1 MRRSNSEFQTLH
13 ISEEGQKLSNRDYF
27 GYVEMDD
34 FACYVLADS
43 LDAEPSVN
51 SARLAVESILR
62 SFTEAPTMRKRIL
75 RKYIIRAH
83 KELLSERGGMHLK
96 ASVVAAVTDY
106 KKLCYFHAGNSRLY
120 WIRNARILERTLDH
134 SLTQNLLEQEKIPL
148 DQAAAH
154 EERNNLYSFLGE
166 RKRPQ
171 ITASRKRKLENGDMF
186 ALLTRGVWEQ
196 CPEQEFLQIAN
207 DAKEPKDILEQTE
220 DFVLKNQEERSID
233 NYSLA
238 VTFVNKVYQSPKKPV
253 SVKKILMTVLPILL
267 AVSATLTM
275 LYLRRRDIRSK
286 TADMYRYMDSGE
298 AYLGLNNYQKAAEE
312 YKEAGA
318 LAKKL
323 KNTKQQ
329 DEAGQYA
336 KLAEQVILADEALL
350 AGEYQKAQELYL
362 AARGMSVQT
371 GNAGLSYIENQLDRT
386 LGYVRIFDL
395 MAQGEHKEE
404 YGNLEGAIALYKEA
418 KDQSAA
424 LYYKEGKEEALR
436 LQMAAEEALEQ
447 QKMEEEARL
456 QEQINEEVAS
466 LAVENEQKA
475 SDQQSAADMEN
486 QGNALLAD
494 KLYEEAITFY
504 QTAQSLYK
512 SLGME
517 DLAEGIGQKITAA
530 QAGMEADEEYAAR
543 KESEEKAEKRQA
555 ARDAIR
561 QKEEMEEA
569 VMEAAKEAAKQAVE
583 EAMETE
589 TQTETE
595 TETET
600 QTQQ

>member
-62 SFTEAPTMRKRIL
+62 SFTEAPAMRKRTL

-96 ASVVAAVTDY
+96 ASVVVAVTDY
-106 KKLCYFHAGNSRLY
+106 RKLCCFHAGNSRLY

-154 EERNNLYSFLGE
+154 EERNNLYSFLGG

-171 ITASRKRKLENGDMF
+171 ITAARKRKLENGDMF
-186 ALLTRGVWEQ
+186 VLMTRGVWEQ

-220 DFVLKNQEERSID
+220 DSVLKKQEEHSID

-253 SVKKILMTVLPILL
+253 SVKKVLMTVLPILL
-267 AVSATLTM
+267 VVSVTITM
-275 LYLRRRDIRSK
+275 LYLRQKNNRQK
-286 TADMYRYMDSGE
+286 TQEMFRYMDSGE
-298 AYLGLNNYQKAAEE
+298 AYFGLNNYQKAAEE
-312 YKEAGA
+312 YKEAGT

-323 KNTKQQ
+323 KRTKQQ
-329 DEAGQYA
+329 DEASQYA

-371 GNAGLSYIENQLDRT
+371 GNAGLSYIESQLDRT
-386 LGYVRIFDL
+386 IGYVRIFDL

-418 KDQSAA
+418 KEQSAA

-466 LAVENEQKA
+466 LAIENEQKA

-517 DLAEGIGQKITAA
+517 DLAEGIAQKIAAA

-543 KESEEKAEKRQA
+543 KESEEKAEKREA
-555 ARDAIR
+555 AREAIR

-569 VMEAAKEAAKQAVE
+569 VMEAAKEAAKEAVE

-589 TQTETE
+589 T
-595 TETET
+595 ETET
-600 QTQQ
+600 QQ

>member
-62 SFTEAPTMRKRIL
+62 SFTEAPAMRKRTL

-96 ASVVAAVTDY
+96 ASVVVAVTDY
-106 KKLCYFHAGNSRLY
+106 RKLCCFHAGNSRLY

-154 EERNNLYSFLGE
+154 EERNNLYSFLGG

-171 ITASRKRKLENGDMF
+171 ITAARKRKLENGDMF
-186 ALLTRGVWEQ
+186 VLMTRGVWEQ

-220 DFVLKNQEERSID
+220 DSVLKKQEEHSID

-253 SVKKILMTVLPILL
+253 SVKKVLMTVLPILL
-267 AVSATLTM
+267 AVSVTITM
-275 LYLRRRDIRSK
+275 LYLRHRNNRQK
-286 TADMYRYMDSGE
+286 TQEMFRYMDSGE
-298 AYLGLNNYQKAAEE
+298 AYIGLNNYQKAAEE
-312 YKEAGA
+312 YKEAGT

-323 KNTKQQ
+323 KRTKQQ

-350 AGEYQKAQELYL
+350 AGEYQKAQELYS
-362 AARGMSVQT
+362 AAREMSIQT
-371 GNAGLSYIENQLDRT
+371 GNAGLSYIESQLDRT
-386 LGYVRIFDL
+386 LGYVHVFDL
-395 MAQGEHKEE
+395 IAQGEHKEE
-404 YGNLEGAIALYKEA
+404 YGNLEGAVALYKEA

-436 LQMAAEEALEQ
+436 LQMAAEEAMEQ

-494 KLYEEAITFY
+494 KMYEEAITFY

-517 DLAEGIGQKITAA
+517 DLAERIGQKITAA

-543 KESEEKAEKRQA
+543 KESEEKAEKREA
-555 ARDAIR
+555 AREAIR

-569 VMEAAKEAAKQAVE
+569 VMQAAKEAAKEAVE

-589 TQTETE
+589 TQTET
-595 TETET
+595 

>member
-62 SFTEAPTMRKRIL
+62 SFTEAPAMRKRTL

-96 ASVVAAVTDY
+96 ASVVVAVTDY
-106 KKLCYFHAGNSRLY
+106 RKLCCFHAGNSRLY

-154 EERNNLYSFLGE
+154 EERNNLYSFLGG

-171 ITASRKRKLENGDMF
+171 ITASRKRKLEDGDMF
-186 ALLTRGVWEQ
+186 VLMTRGVWEQ

-220 DFVLKNQEERSID
+220 DCVLKKQEEHSID

-253 SVKKILMTVLPILL
+253 SVKKVLMTVLPILL
-267 AVSATLTM
+267 AVSVTITM
-275 LYLRRRDIRSK
+275 LCLRHRNNRQK
-286 TADMYRYMDSGE
+286 TQEMFRYMDSGE
-298 AYLGLNNYQKAAEE
+298 AYIGLNNYQKAAEE
-312 YKEAGA
+312 YKEAGT

-323 KNTKQQ
+323 KRTKQQ

-350 AGEYQKAQELYL
+350 AGEYQKAQELYS
-362 AARGMSVQT
+362 AAREMSIQT
-371 GNAGLSYIENQLDRT
+371 GNAGLSYIESQLDRT
-386 LGYVRIFDL
+386 LGYVHVFDL
-395 MAQGEHKEE
+395 IAQGEHKEE
-404 YGNLEGAIALYKEA
+404 YGNLEGAVALYKEA

-436 LQMAAEEALEQ
+436 LQMAAEEAMEQ

-494 KLYEEAITFY
+494 KMYEEAITFY

-517 DLAEGIGQKITAA
+517 DLAERIGQKITAA

-543 KESEEKAEKRQA
+543 KESEEKAEKREA
-555 ARDAIR
+555 AREAIR

-569 VMEAAKEAAKQAVE
+569 VMQAAKEAAKEAVE

-589 TQTETE
+589 TQTET
-595 TETET
+595 

>member
-62 SFTEAPTMRKRIL
+62 SFTEAPAMRKRTL

-96 ASVVAAVTDY
+96 ASVVVAVTDY
-106 KKLCYFHAGNSRLY
+106 RKLCCFHAGNSRLY

-154 EERNNLYSFLGE
+154 EERNNLYSFLGG

-171 ITASRKRKLENGDMF
+171 ITAARKRKLENGDMF
-186 ALLTRGVWEQ
+186 VLMTRGVWEQ

-220 DFVLKNQEERSID
+220 DSVLKKQEEHSID

-253 SVKKILMTVLPILL
+253 SVKKVLMTVLPILL
-267 AVSATLTM
+267 AVSVTITM
-275 LYLRRRDIRSK
+275 LCLRHRNNRQK
-286 TADMYRYMDSGE
+286 TQEMFRYMDSGE
-298 AYLGLNNYQKAAEE
+298 AYIGLNNYQKAAEE
-312 YKEAGA
+312 YKEAGT

-323 KNTKQQ
+323 KRTKQQ

-350 AGEYQKAQELYL
+350 AGEYQKAQELYS
-362 AARGMSVQT
+362 AAREMSIQT
-371 GNAGLSYIENQLDRT
+371 GNAGLSYIESQLDRT
-386 LGYVRIFDL
+386 LGYVHVFDL
-395 MAQGEHKEE
+395 IAQGEHKEE
-404 YGNLEGAIALYKEA
+404 YGNLEGAVALYKEA

-436 LQMAAEEALEQ
+436 LQMAAEEAMEQ

-494 KLYEEAITFY
+494 KMYEEAITFY

-517 DLAEGIGQKITAA
+517 DLAERIGQKITAA

-543 KESEEKAEKRQA
+543 KESEEKAEKREA
-555 ARDAIR
+555 AREAIR

-569 VMEAAKEAAKQAVE
+569 VMQAAKEAAKEAVE

-589 TQTETE
+589 TQTET
-595 TETET
+595 

>member
-62 SFTEAPTMRKRIL
+62 SFTEAPAMRKRTL

-96 ASVVAAVTDY
+96 ASVVVAVTDY
-106 KKLCYFHAGNSRLY
+106 RKLCCFHAGNSRLY

-154 EERNNLYSFLGE
+154 EERNNLYSFLGG

-171 ITASRKRKLENGDMF
+171 ITASRKRKLEDGDMF
-186 ALLTRGVWEQ
+186 VLMTRGVWEQ

-220 DFVLKNQEERSID
+220 DCVLKKQEEHSID

-267 AVSATLTM
+267 AVSVTITM
-275 LYLRRRDIRSK
+275 LYLRHRNNRQK
-286 TADMYRYMDSGE
+286 TQEMFRYMDSGE
-298 AYLGLNNYQKAAEE
+298 AYIGLNNYQKAAEE
-312 YKEAGA
+312 YKEAGT

-323 KNTKQQ
+323 KRTKQQ

-350 AGEYQKAQELYL
+350 AGEYQKAQELYS
-362 AARGMSVQT
+362 AAREMSIQT
-371 GNAGLSYIENQLDRT
+371 GNAGLSYIESQLDRT
-386 LGYVRIFDL
+386 LGYVHVFDL
-395 MAQGEHKEE
+395 IAQGEHKEE
-404 YGNLEGAIALYKEA
+404 YGNLEGAVALYKEA

-436 LQMAAEEALEQ
+436 LQMAAEEAMEQ

-494 KLYEEAITFY
+494 KMYEEAITFY

-543 KESEEKAEKRQA
+543 KESEEKAEKREA
-555 ARDAIR
+555 AREAIR

-569 VMEAAKEAAKQAVE
+569 VMQAAKEAAKEAVE

-589 TQTETE
+589 TQTET
-595 TETET
+595 

>member
-62 SFTEAPTMRKRIL
+62 SFTEAPAMRKRTL

-96 ASVVAAVTDY
+96 ASVVVAVTDY
-106 KKLCYFHAGNSRLY
+106 RKLCCFHAGNSRLY

-154 EERNNLYSFLGE
+154 EERNNLYSFLGG

-186 ALLTRGVWEQ
+186 VLMTRGVWEQ

-220 DFVLKNQEERSID
+220 DSVLKKQEEHSID

-253 SVKKILMTVLPILL
+253 SVKKVLMTVLPILL
-267 AVSATLTM
+267 VVSVTITM
-275 LYLRRRDIRSK
+275 LYLRQKNNRQK
-286 TADMYRYMDSGE
+286 TQEMFRYMDSGE
-298 AYLGLNNYQKAAEE
+298 AYFGLNNYQKAAEE
-312 YKEAGA
+312 YKEAGT

-323 KNTKQQ
+323 KRTKQQ
-329 DEAGQYA
+329 DEASQYA

-371 GNAGLSYIENQLDRT
+371 GNAGLSYIESQLDRT
-386 LGYVRIFDL
+386 IGYVRIFDL

-418 KDQSAA
+418 KEQSAA

-466 LAVENEQKA
+466 LAIENEQKA

-517 DLAEGIGQKITAA
+517 DLAEGIAQKIAAA

-543 KESEEKAEKRQA
+543 KESEEKAEKREA
-555 ARDAIR
+555 AREAIR

-569 VMEAAKEAAKQAVE
+569 VMEAAKEAAKEAVE

-589 TQTETE
+589 T
-595 TETET
+595 ETET
-600 QTQQ
+600 QQ

>member
-62 SFTEAPTMRKRIL
+62 SFTEAPAMRKRTL

-96 ASVVAAVTDY
+96 ASVVVAVTDY
-106 KKLCYFHAGNSRLY
+106 RKLCCFHAGNSRLY

-154 EERNNLYSFLGE
+154 EERNNLYSFLGG

-186 ALLTRGVWEQ
+186 VLMTRGVWEQ

-220 DFVLKNQEERSID
+220 DCVLKKQEEHSID

-253 SVKKILMTVLPILL
+253 SVKKVLMTVLPILL
-267 AVSATLTM
+267 AVSVTITM
-275 LYLRRRDIRSK
+275 LCLRHRNNRQK
-286 TADMYRYMDSGE
+286 TQEMFRYMDSGE
-298 AYLGLNNYQKAAEE
+298 AYIGLNNYQKAAEE
-312 YKEAGA
+312 YKEAGT

-323 KNTKQQ
+323 KRTKQQ

-350 AGEYQKAQELYL
+350 AGEYQKAQELYS
-362 AARGMSVQT
+362 AAREMSIQT
-371 GNAGLSYIENQLDRT
+371 GNAGLSYIESQLDRT
-386 LGYVRIFDL
+386 LGYVHVFDL
-395 MAQGEHKEE
+395 IAQGEHKEE
-404 YGNLEGAIALYKEA
+404 YGNLEGAVALYKEA

-436 LQMAAEEALEQ
+436 LQMAAEEAMEQ

-543 KESEEKAEKRQA
+543 KESEEKAEKREA
-555 ARDAIR
+555 AREAIR

-569 VMEAAKEAAKQAVE
+569 VMEAAKEAAKEAVE

-589 TQTETE
+589 T
-595 TETET
+595 ETET
-600 QTQQ
+600 QQ

>member
-51 SARLAVESILR
+51 SARLAVESIIR
-62 SFTEAPTMRKRIL
+62 DFTEAPTMRKRAV

-83 KELLSERGGMHLK
+83 KELLAKREGMHLK
-96 ASVVAAVTDY
+96 ASVVVAVTDY
-106 KKLCYFHAGNSRLY
+106 RKLRCFHAGNSRLY
-120 WIRNARILERTLDH
+120 WIRNARIIERTLDH

-166 RKRPQ
+166 RRLPE
-171 ITASRKRKLENGDMF
+171 IAVSRKKKLENGDMF
-186 ALLTRGVWEQ
+186 ALMTRGVWEQ

-267 AVSATLTM
+267 VVSVTITM
-275 LYLRRRDIRSK
+275 LYLRQKNNRQK
-286 TADMYRYMDSGE
+286 TQEMFRYMDSGE
-298 AYLGLNNYQKAAEE
+298 AYFGLNNYQKAAEE
-312 YKEAGA
+312 YKEAGT

-323 KNTKQQ
+323 KRTKQQ
-329 DEAGQYA
+329 DEASQYA

-371 GNAGLSYIENQLDRT
+371 GNAGLSYIESQLDRT
-386 LGYVRIFDL
+386 IGYVRIFDL

-418 KDQSAA
+418 KEQSAA

-466 LAVENEQKA
+466 LAIENEQKA

-517 DLAEGIGQKITAA
+517 DLAEGITQKIAAA

-543 KESEEKAEKRQA
+543 KESEEKAEKREA
-555 ARDAIR
+555 AREAIR

-569 VMEAAKEAAKQAVE
+569 VMEAAKEAAKEAVE

-589 TQTETE
+589 T
-595 TETET
+595 ETET
-600 QTQQ
+600 QQ

>member
-561 QKEEMEEA
+561 QKEEMEET

>member
-62 SFTEAPTMRKRIL
+62 SFTEAPAMRKRTL

-96 ASVVAAVTDY
+96 ASVVVAVTDY
-106 KKLCYFHAGNSRLY
+106 RKLCCFHAGNSRLY

-154 EERNNLYSFLGE
+154 EERNNLYSFLGG

-171 ITASRKRKLENGDMF
+171 ITASRKRKLEDGDMF
-186 ALLTRGVWEQ
+186 VLMTRGVWEQ

-220 DFVLKNQEERSID
+220 DCVLKKQEEHSID

-253 SVKKILMTVLPILL
+253 AVKKILMTVLPILL
-267 AVSATLTM
+267 AVSVTITM
-275 LYLRRRDIRSK
+275 LYLRHRNNRQK
-286 TADMYRYMDSGE
+286 TQEMFRYMDSGE
-298 AYLGLNNYQKAAEE
+298 AYIGLNNYQKAAEE
-312 YKEAGA
+312 YKEAGT

-323 KNTKQQ
+323 KRTKQQ

-350 AGEYQKAQELYL
+350 AGEYQKAQELYS
-362 AARGMSVQT
+362 AAREMSIQT
-371 GNAGLSYIENQLDRT
+371 GNAGLSYIESQLDRT
-386 LGYVRIFDL
+386 LGYVHVFDL
-395 MAQGEHKEE
+395 IAQGEHKEE
-404 YGNLEGAIALYKEA
+404 YGNLEGAVALYKEA

-436 LQMAAEEALEQ
+436 LQMAAEEAMEQ

-494 KLYEEAITFY
+494 KMYEEAITFY

-517 DLAEGIGQKITAA
+517 DLAERIGQKITAA

-543 KESEEKAEKRQA
+543 KESEEKAEKREA
-555 ARDAIR
+555 AREAIR

-569 VMEAAKEAAKQAVE
+569 VMQAAKEAAKEAVE

-589 TQTETE
+589 TQTET
-595 TETET
+595 

>member
-62 SFTEAPTMRKRIL
+62 SFTEAPAMRKRTL

-96 ASVVAAVTDY
+96 ASVVVAVTDY
-106 KKLCYFHAGNSRLY
+106 RKLCCFHAGNSRLY

-154 EERNNLYSFLGE
+154 EERNNLYSFLGG

-186 ALLTRGVWEQ
+186 VLMTRGVWEQ

-220 DFVLKNQEERSID
+220 DCVLKKQEEHSID

-253 SVKKILMTVLPILL
+253 SVKKVLMTVLPILL
-267 AVSATLTM
+267 AVSVTITM
-275 LYLRRRDIRSK
+275 LCLRHRNNRQK
-286 TADMYRYMDSGE
+286 TQEMFRYMDSGE
-298 AYLGLNNYQKAAEE
+298 AYIGLNNYQKAAEE
-312 YKEAGA
+312 YKEAGT

-323 KNTKQQ
+323 KRTKQQ

-350 AGEYQKAQELYL
+350 AGEYQKAQELYS
-362 AARGMSVQT
+362 AAREMSIQT
-371 GNAGLSYIENQLDRT
+371 GNAGLSYIESQLDRT
-386 LGYVRIFDL
+386 LGYVHVFDL
-395 MAQGEHKEE
+395 IAQGEHKEE
-404 YGNLEGAIALYKEA
+404 YGNLEGAVALYKEA

-436 LQMAAEEALEQ
+436 LQMAAE
-447 QKMEEEARL
+447 M
-456 QEQINEEVAS
+456 
-466 LAVENEQKA
+466 
-475 SDQQSAADMEN
+475 
-486 QGNALLAD
+486 
-494 KLYEEAITFY
+494 YEEAITFY

-517 DLAEGIGQKITAA
+517 DLAERIGQKITAA

-543 KESEEKAEKRQA
+543 KESEEKAEKREA
-555 ARDAIR
+555 AREAIR

-569 VMEAAKEAAKQAVE
+569 VMQAAKEAAKEAVE

-589 TQTETE
+589 TQTET
-595 TETET
+595 

>member
-62 SFTEAPTMRKRIL
+62 SFTEAPAMRKRTL

-96 ASVVAAVTDY
+96 ASVVVAVTDY
-106 KKLCYFHAGNSRLY
+106 RKLCCFHAGNSRLY

-154 EERNNLYSFLGE
+154 EERNNLYSFLGG

-186 ALLTRGVWEQ
+186 VLMTRGVWEQ

-220 DFVLKNQEERSID
+220 DCVLKKQEEHSID

-253 SVKKILMTVLPILL
+253 SVKKVLMTVLPILL
-267 AVSATLTM
+267 AVSVTITM
-275 LYLRRRDIRSK
+275 LCLRHRNNRQK
-286 TADMYRYMDSGE
+286 TQEMFRYMDSGE
-298 AYLGLNNYQKAAEE
+298 AYIGLNNYQKAAEE
-312 YKEAGA
+312 YKEAGT

-323 KNTKQQ
+323 KRTKQQ

-350 AGEYQKAQELYL
+350 AGEYQKAQELYS
-362 AARGMSVQT
+362 AAREMSIQT
-371 GNAGLSYIENQLDRT
+371 GNAGLSYIESQLDRT
-386 LGYVRIFDL
+386 LGYVHVFDL
-395 MAQGEHKEE
+395 IAQGEHKEE
-404 YGNLEGAIALYKEA
+404 YGNLEGAVALYKEA

-436 LQMAAEEALEQ
+436 LQMAAEEAMEQ

-494 KLYEEAITFY
+494 KMYEEAITFY
-504 QTAQSLYK
+504 QTAKSLYK

-517 DLAEGIGQKITAA
+517 DLAERIGQKITAA

-543 KESEEKAEKRQA
+543 KESEEKAEKREA
-555 ARDAIR
+555 AREAIR

-569 VMEAAKEAAKQAVE
+569 VMQAAKEAAKEAVE

-589 TQTETE
+589 TQTET
-595 TETET
+595 

>member
-62 SFTEAPTMRKRIL
+62 SFTEAPAMRKRTL

-96 ASVVAAVTDY
+96 ASVVVAVTDY
-106 KKLCYFHAGNSRLY
+106 RKLCCFHAGNSRLY

-154 EERNNLYSFLGE
+154 EERNNLYSFLGG

-186 ALLTRGVWEQ
+186 VLMTRGVWEQ

-220 DFVLKNQEERSID
+220 DCVLKKQEEHSID

-253 SVKKILMTVLPILL
+253 SVKKVLMTVLPILL
-267 AVSATLTM
+267 AVSVTITM
-275 LYLRRRDIRSK
+275 LCLRHRNNRQK
-286 TADMYRYMDSGE
+286 TQEMFRYMDSGE
-298 AYLGLNNYQKAAEE
+298 AYIGLNNYQKAAEE
-312 YKEAGA
+312 YKEAGT

-323 KNTKQQ
+323 KRTKQQ

-350 AGEYQKAQELYL
+350 AGEYQKAQELYS
-362 AARGMSVQT
+362 AAREMSIQT
-371 GNAGLSYIENQLDRT
+371 GNAGLSYIESQLDRT
-386 LGYVRIFDL
+386 LGYVHVFDL
-395 MAQGEHKEE
+395 IAQGEHKEE
-404 YGNLEGAIALYKEA
+404 YGNLEGAVALYKEA

-436 LQMAAEEALEQ
+436 LQMAAAEAMEQ

-494 KLYEEAITFY
+494 KMYEEAITFY

-517 DLAEGIGQKITAA
+517 DLAERIGQKITAA

-543 KESEEKAEKRQA
+543 KESEEKAEKREA
-555 ARDAIR
+555 AREAIR

-569 VMEAAKEAAKQAVE
+569 VMQAAKEAAKEAVE

-589 TQTETE
+589 TQTET
-595 TETET
+595 

>member
-62 SFTEAPTMRKRIL
+62 SFTEAPAMRKRTL

-96 ASVVAAVTDY
+96 ASVVVAVTDY
-106 KKLCYFHAGNSRLY
+106 RKLCCFHAGNSRLY

-154 EERNNLYSFLGE
+154 EERNNLYSFLGG

-186 ALLTRGVWEQ
+186 VLMTRGVWEQ

-220 DFVLKNQEERSID
+220 DCVLKKQEEHSID

-253 SVKKILMTVLPILL
+253 SVKKVLMTVLPILL
-267 AVSATLTM
+267 AVSVTITM
-275 LYLRRRDIRSK
+275 LYLRHRNNRQK
-286 TADMYRYMDSGE
+286 TQEMFRYMDSGE
-298 AYLGLNNYQKAAEE
+298 AYIGLNNYQKAAEE
-312 YKEAGA
+312 YKEAGT

-323 KNTKQQ
+323 KRTKQQ

-350 AGEYQKAQELYL
+350 AGEYQKAQELYS
-362 AARGMSVQT
+362 AAREMSIQT
-371 GNAGLSYIENQLDRT
+371 GNAGLSYIESQLDRT
-386 LGYVRIFDL
+386 LGYVHVFDL
-395 MAQGEHKEE
+395 IAQGEHKEE
-404 YGNLEGAIALYKEA
+404 YGNLEGAVALYKEA

-436 LQMAAEEALEQ
+436 LQMAAEEAMEQ

-494 KLYEEAITFY
+494 KMYEEAITFY

-517 DLAEGIGQKITAA
+517 DLAERIGQKITAA

-543 KESEEKAEKRQA
+543 KESEEKAEKREA
-555 ARDAIR
+555 AREAIR

-569 VMEAAKEAAKQAVE
+569 VMQAAKEAAKEAVE

-589 TQTETE
+589 TQTET
-595 TETET
+595 

>member
-62 SFTEAPTMRKRIL
+62 SFTEAPAMRKRTL

-96 ASVVAAVTDY
+96 ASVVVAVTDY
-106 KKLCYFHAGNSRLY
+106 RKLCCFHAGNSRLY

-154 EERNNLYSFLGE
+154 EERNNLYSFLGG

-186 ALLTRGVWEQ
+186 VLMTRGVWEQ

-220 DFVLKNQEERSID
+220 DCVLKKQEEHSID

-253 SVKKILMTVLPILL
+253 SVKKVLMTVLPILL
-267 AVSATLTM
+267 AVSVTITM
-275 LYLRRRDIRSK
+275 LCLRHRNNRQK
-286 TADMYRYMDSGE
+286 TQEMFRYMDSGE
-298 AYLGLNNYQKAAEE
+298 AYIGLNNYQKAAEE
-312 YKEAGA
+312 YKEAGT

-323 KNTKQQ
+323 KRTKQQ

-350 AGEYQKAQELYL
+350 AGEYQKAQELYS
-362 AARGMSVQT
+362 AAREMSIQT
-371 GNAGLSYIENQLDRT
+371 GNAGLSYIESQLDRT
-386 LGYVRIFDL
+386 LGYVHVFDL
-395 MAQGEHKEE
+395 IAQGEHKEE
-404 YGNLEGAIALYKEA
+404 YGNLEGAVALYKEA

-436 LQMAAEEALEQ
+436 LQMAAEEAMEQ

-456 QEQINEEVAS
+456 QEQITADVAS

-494 KLYEEAITFY
+494 KMYEEAITFY

-517 DLAEGIGQKITAA
+517 DLAERIGQKITAA

-543 KESEEKAEKRQA
+543 KESEEKAEKREA
-555 ARDAIR
+555 AREAIR

-569 VMEAAKEAAKQAVE
+569 VMQAAKEAAKEAVE

-589 TQTETE
+589 TQTET
-595 TETET
+595 

>member
-62 SFTEAPTMRKRIL
+62 SFTEAPAMRKRTL

-96 ASVVAAVTDY
+96 ASVVVAVTDY
-106 KKLCYFHAGNSRLY
+106 RKLCCFHAGNSRLY

-154 EERNNLYSFLGE
+154 EERNNLYSFLGG

-186 ALLTRGVWEQ
+186 VLMTRGVWEQ

-220 DFVLKNQEERSID
+220 DCVLKKQEEHSID

-253 SVKKILMTVLPILL
+253 SVKKVLMTVLPILL
-267 AVSATLTM
+267 VVSVTITM
-275 LYLRRRDIRSK
+275 LYLRQKNNRQK
-286 TADMYRYMDSGE
+286 TQEMFRYMDSGE
-298 AYLGLNNYQKAAEE
+298 AYFGLNNYQKAAEE
-312 YKEAGA
+312 YKEAGT

-323 KNTKQQ
+323 KRTKQQ
-329 DEAGQYA
+329 DEASQYA

-371 GNAGLSYIENQLDRT
+371 GNAGLSYIESQLDRT
-386 LGYVRIFDL
+386 IGYVRIFDL

-418 KDQSAA
+418 KEQSAA

-466 LAVENEQKA
+466 LAIENEQKA

-517 DLAEGIGQKITAA
+517 DLAEGIAQKIAAA

-543 KESEEKAEKRQA
+543 KESEEKAEKREA
-555 ARDAIR
+555 AREAIR

-569 VMEAAKEAAKQAVE
+569 VMEAAKEAAKEAVE

-589 TQTETE
+589 TQTET
-595 TETET
+595 

>member
-62 SFTEAPTMRKRIL
+62 SFTEAPAMRKRTL

-96 ASVVAAVTDY
+96 ASVVVAVTDY
-106 KKLCYFHAGNSRLY
+106 RKLCCFHAGNSRLY

-154 EERNNLYSFLGE
+154 EERNNLYSFLGG

-171 ITASRKRKLENGDMF
+171 ITASRKRKLEDGDMF
-186 ALLTRGVWEQ
+186 VLMTRGVWEQ

-220 DFVLKNQEERSID
+220 DCVLKKQEEHSID

-267 AVSATLTM
+267 AVSVTITM
-275 LYLRRRDIRSK
+275 LYLRHRNNRQK
-286 TADMYRYMDSGE
+286 TQEMFRYMDSGE
-298 AYLGLNNYQKAAEE
+298 AYIGLNNYQKAAEE
-312 YKEAGA
+312 YKEAGT

-323 KNTKQQ
+323 KRTKQQ

-350 AGEYQKAQELYL
+350 AGEYQKAQELYS
-362 AARGMSVQT
+362 AAREMSIQT
-371 GNAGLSYIENQLDRT
+371 GNAGLSYIESQLDRT
-386 LGYVRIFDL
+386 LGYVHVFDL
-395 MAQGEHKEE
+395 IAQGEHKEE
-404 YGNLEGAIALYKEA
+404 YGNLEGAVALYKEA

-436 LQMAAEEALEQ
+436 LQMAAEEAMEQ

-494 KLYEEAITFY
+494 KMYEEAITFY

-517 DLAEGIGQKITAA
+517 DLAERIGQKITAA

-543 KESEEKAEKRQA
+543 KESEEKAEKREA
-555 ARDAIR
+555 AREAIR

-569 VMEAAKEAAKQAVE
+569 VMQAAKEAAKEAVE

-589 TQTETE
+589 TQTET
-595 TETET
+595 

>member
-62 SFTEAPTMRKRIL
+62 SFTEAPAMRKRTL

-96 ASVVAAVTDY
+96 ASVVVAVTDY
-106 KKLCYFHAGNSRLY
+106 RKLCCFHAGNSRLY

-154 EERNNLYSFLGE
+154 EERNNLYSFLGG

-171 ITASRKRKLENGDMF
+171 ITASRKRKLEDGDMF
-186 ALLTRGVWEQ
+186 VLMTRGVWEQ

-220 DFVLKNQEERSID
+220 DCVLKKQEEHSID

-267 AVSATLTM
+267 AVSVTITM
-275 LYLRRRDIRSK
+275 LYLRHRNNRQK
-286 TADMYRYMDSGE
+286 TQEMFRYMDSGE
-298 AYLGLNNYQKAAEE
+298 AYIGLNNYQKAAEE
-312 YKEAGA
+312 YKEAGT

-323 KNTKQQ
+323 KRTKQQ

-350 AGEYQKAQELYL
+350 AGEYQKAQELYS
-362 AARGMSVQT
+362 AAREMSIQT
-371 GNAGLSYIENQLDRT
+371 GNAGLSYIESQLDRT
-386 LGYVRIFDL
+386 LGYVHVFDL
-395 MAQGEHKEE
+395 IAQGEHKEE
-404 YGNLEGAIALYKEA
+404 YGNLEGAVALYKEA

-436 LQMAAEEALEQ
+436 LQMAAEEAMEQ

-466 LAVENEQKA
+466 LAIENEQKA

-543 KESEEKAEKRQA
+543 KESEEKAEKREA
-555 ARDAIR
+555 AREAIR

-569 VMEAAKEAAKQAVE
+569 VMEAAKEAAKEAVE

-589 TQTETE
+589 T
-595 TETET
+595 ETET
-600 QTQQ
+600 QQ

>member
-62 SFTEAPTMRKRIL
+62 SFTEAPAMRKRTL

-96 ASVVAAVTDY
+96 ASVVVAVTDY
-106 KKLCYFHAGNSRLY
+106 RKLCCFHAGNSRLY

-154 EERNNLYSFLGE
+154 EERNNLYSFLGG

-186 ALLTRGVWEQ
+186 VLMTRGVWEQ

-220 DFVLKNQEERSID
+220 DCVLKKQEEHSID

-253 SVKKILMTVLPILL
+253 SVKKVLMTVLPILL
-267 AVSATLTM
+267 VVSVTITM
-275 LYLRRRDIRSK
+275 LYLRQKNNRQK
-286 TADMYRYMDSGE
+286 TQEMFRYMDSGE
-298 AYLGLNNYQKAAEE
+298 AYFGLNNYQKAAEE
-312 YKEAGA
+312 YKEAGT

-323 KNTKQQ
+323 KRTKQQ
-329 DEAGQYA
+329 DEASQYA

-371 GNAGLSYIENQLDRT
+371 GNAGLSYIESQLDRT
-386 LGYVRIFDL
+386 IGYVRIFDL

-418 KDQSAA
+418 KEQSAA

-466 LAVENEQKA
+466 LAIENEQKA

-517 DLAEGIGQKITAA
+517 DLAEGIAQKIAAA

-543 KESEEKAEKRQA
+543 KESEEKAEKREA
-555 ARDAIR
+555 AREAIR

-569 VMEAAKEAAKQAVE
+569 VMEAAKEAAKEAVE

-589 TQTETE
+589 T
-595 TETET
+595 ETET
-600 QTQQ
+600 QQ